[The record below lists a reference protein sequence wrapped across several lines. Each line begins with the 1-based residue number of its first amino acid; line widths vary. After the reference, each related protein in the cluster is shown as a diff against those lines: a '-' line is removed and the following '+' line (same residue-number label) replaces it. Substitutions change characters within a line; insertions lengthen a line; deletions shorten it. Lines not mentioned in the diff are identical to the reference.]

1 MCRGCRTAAFRRRA
15 AQRGEVGRA
24 AAARGRTSRGKRRG
38 AGWNFLG
45 AIHGVSCCWALA
57 LPCAMARTSWEREA
71 AAPCYWGRR
80 ASLSSVGRRARSR
93 ELAPRGEQG
102 GRSAAC
108 HGQQREGGRD
118 GRHGSSFSAPRKRG
132 VLLQGYRAQG
142 AEGRPGERGQRP
154 GRSSATWGLGARLP
168 ACCRVGG
175 MGELL
180 RERRRQG
187 GRMAVAAGKN

>member
-1 MCRGCRTAAFRRRA
+1 
-15 AQRGEVGRA
+15 
-24 AAARGRTSRGKRRG
+24 
-38 AGWNFLG
+38 
-45 AIHGVSCCWALA
+45 
-57 LPCAMARTSWEREA
+57 MARPSWEREA

-118 GRHGSSFSAPRKRG
+118 GRHGSSFNAPRKRG

-142 AEGRPGERGQRP
+142 SEGRPGERGQHP
-154 GRSSATWGLGARLP
+154 GRSFGGSENGAH
-168 ACCRVGG
+168 A
-175 MGELL
+175 M
-180 RERRRQG
+180 ERRRKKGTRLEQACAREKEQG
-187 GRMAVAAGKN
+187 ERSTVEGSSAA